1 MILKLGLF
9 CILACMV
16 NADQTWYN
24 FKSTWTALVYDGF
37 WDHPRTESE
46 AKAAGWRLISNDC
59 SDGIRYSKNC
69 PLIEG
74 SLSLVP
80 ISISKVSLAFDMLH
94 QNVKMV
100 RI

>member
-9 CILACMV
+9 CMLACMV

-59 SDGIRYSKNC
+59 SDGIRYLKKGEKCPKLKVYTMLQKLSKC
-69 PLIEG
+69 E
-74 SLSLVP
+74 
-80 ISISKVSLAFDMLH
+80 
-94 QNVKMV
+94 VKAA
-100 RI
+100 

>member
-1 MILKLGLF
+1 
-9 CILACMV
+9 MV

-59 SDGIRYSKNC
+59 SDGIR
-69 PLIEG
+69 
-74 SLSLVP
+74 
-80 ISISKVSLAFDMLH
+80 
-94 QNVKMV
+94 
-100 RI
+100 

>member
-59 SDGIRYSKNC
+59 SDGIRYSINF
-69 PLIEG
+69 PLIKG
-74 SLSLVP
+74 LVP
-80 ISISKVSLAFDMLH
+80 ISISISKVSLAFDMLH